1 MMDMPA
7 HLLYTPDH
15 LWVRIDGN
23 RAMIGITEYAQEELG
38 IVVFA
43 ELPPLGEKVRTGL
56 YMSMVESAKQDMD
69 IIAPVSGTVVLV
81 NQALASNPMH
91 INTSPYEYGW
101 ILVNEMSRPEEMEK
115 LWDAKPTRKL
125 MRPVEGNKKIWRGRI
140 LCQIFL
146 FSYSFQFF
154 IFSCIF
160 VYG

>member
-69 IIAPVSGTVVLV
+69 IIALVSGTVVLV

-101 ILVNEMSRPEEMEK
+101 ILVIEMSRPEEMEK
-115 LWDAKPTRKL
+115 LWDAKTYQ
-125 MRPVEGNKKIWRGRI
+125 EAYATCRGE
-140 LCQIFL
+140 
-146 FSYSFQFF
+146 
-154 IFSCIF
+154 
-160 VYG
+160 

>member
-1 MMDMPA
+1 MDMPA

-69 IIAPVSGTVVLV
+69 IIARYPVRLYWSIRLWRPI
-81 NQALASNPMH
+81 QC
-91 INTSPYEYGW
+91 
-101 ILVNEMSRPEEMEK
+101 ILTP
-115 LWDAKPTRKL
+115 LPTN
-125 MRPVEGNKKIWRGRI
+125 MDGYW
-140 LCQIFL
+140 
-146 FSYSFQFF
+146 
-154 IFSCIF
+154 
-160 VYG
+160 